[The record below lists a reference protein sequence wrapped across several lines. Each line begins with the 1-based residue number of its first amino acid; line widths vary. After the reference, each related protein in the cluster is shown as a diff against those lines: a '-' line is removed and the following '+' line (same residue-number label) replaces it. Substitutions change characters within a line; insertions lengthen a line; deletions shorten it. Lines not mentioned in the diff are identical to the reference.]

1 MACRLIAFFQVA
13 SARRPTVCSY
23 HAHDTNG
30 SRDRQLGRPQKA
42 TVVVSRDSSRVRVT
56 LNSKASVVL
65 THDTAFN
72 SADLSHNTERCA
84 QEGVG

>member
-1 MACRLIAFFQVA
+1 
-13 SARRPTVCSY
+13 
-23 HAHDTNG
+23 
-30 SRDRQLGRPQKA
+30 
-42 TVVVSRDSSRVRVT
+42 VT

-84 QEGVG
+84 QERVDSSGRNENTRKGGVWVEPCISSTADAFSHAPPAGTNDT